1 MIKSGVVGIKG
12 NSFGPYFP
20 KSFFEEDT
28 YKILWL
34 LKESFI
40 EGPSFEAGD
49 RGAHN
54 QAAEYAHYTFEY
66 DSLGEGYETHP
77 RLVEYTKQLL
87 ISLKKLP
94 EDCSILDVMRNIC
107 ILEMNHF
114 PGLAF
119 NSKNSDP
126 NDNYAENLVAKWSRK
141 NKELI
146 HTLVDFYNPSI
157 IIFGYSLEY
166 FEEFYDFEK
175 VFQRYTD
182 NKLEIFGDRIIEISY
197 IDSVTDE
204 KVIFREADKYTINK
218 KIEENKKI
226 IGKNKFNVGRNIKY
240 LGESGRIYIQAYH
253 PSARYGKFKPK
264 FAIKDAAVIKEWK
277 SLKSKENGVKNPTT
291 V

>member
-1 MIKSGVVGIKG
+1 MS
-12 NSFGPYFP
+12 
-20 KSFFEEDT
+20 
-28 YKILWL
+28 
-34 LKESFI
+34 
-40 EGPSFEAGD
+40 
-49 RGAHN
+49 H
-54 QAAEYAHYTFEY
+54 
-66 DSLGEGYETHP
+66 
-77 RLVEYTKQLL
+77 
-87 ISLKKLP
+87 
-94 EDCSILDVMRNIC
+94 IC
-107 ILEMNHF
+107 ILEVNHF

-119 NSKNSDP
+119 NSKNSDLEK
-126 NDNYAENLVAKWSRK
+126 NYKKNLVAKWGRK
-141 NKELI
+141 NKGLI

-157 IIFGYSLEY
+157 IIFGCTLEY

-182 NKLEIFGDRIIEISY
+182 NNLEIFGDRIIEISY

-204 KVIFREADKYTINK
+204 KIIFREADKPTINK

-264 FAIKDAAVIKEWK
+264 FAIKDAAVIKEWR
-277 SLKSKENGVKNPTT
+277 SLKSKENGVKNSTT